1 MEFPRQEYW
10 SGLAIPFSR
19 GLPNQ
24 GLNLG
29 LLHYRQIL
37 YHLSHQGSPGKLG
50 RNMKEWI
57 GEIKDSLKKKD
68 LFVYLLAVLG
78 SHCFAWAFSSCG
90 ERGLCFV
97 ACTGFSLLW
106 LLFLQSSRQPG
117 FGSCSTWAQWL
128 QCAGSVAVVHGLC
141 CSTARRI
148 FLDQGSNQCPLCCK
162 ADSLPLDHQG
172 VPQRFWL
179 YTLSSVEPALAWGLL
194 RYHIMSLP
202 ERPGGDFRG

>member
-19 GLPNQ
+19 GLPNP
-24 GLNLG
+24 G
-29 LLHYRQIL
+29 IEP
-37 YHLSHQGSPGKLG
+37 GSPALQA
-50 RNMKEWI
+50 
-57 GEIKDSLKKKD
+57 DSLPSEPPGKPWETGKEYERMDRRNQRLFKKKKD

-172 VPQRFWL
+172 VPHRF
-179 YTLSSVEPALAWGLL
+179 
-194 RYHIMSLP
+194 
-202 ERPGGDFRG
+202 